1 MIKCVTVVCKDALAH
16 KSCHPDVKKHA
27 CLVDFNRFS
36 IKLISVKNSSKILCF
51 YQNVKPWF
59 DKEKI
64 ITFMEEVI

>member
-51 YQNVKPWF
+51 YQNVKP
-59 DKEKI
+59 
-64 ITFMEEVI
+64 